1 MLSTSESVT
10 ALLQKISWQLGA
22 KEYNK
27 VTSHHRP
34 HTRDLLGGKNPGRW
48 LPPSAQER
56 SRELGKMQGLYM
68 EFLGSEG
75 GAFQSGD

>member
-1 MLSTSESVT
+1 MVLVSDTACIGQVSCLS
-10 ALLQKISWQLGA
+10 GA

-75 GAFQSGD
+75 GAFQSGL